1 MGIVKLAELIRNVAP
16 DAISYKTIS
25 DYSGKKIAV
34 DASIVLFQFRTAA
47 PEIRNRDGSLLSPLV
62 GLFYRTLHFLENDI
76 RPVYVFDGL
85 PPEQK
90 EALLERRAEAGG
102 YTRTQRPVSN
112 QVQDCQKILKLL
124 GVPYLQAPSEAEAL
138 CAELVK
144 CGEVDGVASE
154 DMDVLP
160 FGSSLLI
167 RQISTKEN
175 RGVVEYSLP
184 KLLKTL
190 GLTHEQ
196 FVDLCILLGCDYCE
210 KIGGLG
216 PKRALALIQ
225 QHKTIEDV
233 LLNIN
238 RTTHPV
244 PENWKYLDARKLFL
258 DPEVA
263 NQTSRS
269 LSWEEP
275 DEEGLVNFLSHEKY
289 VKEERIRRRMEKF
302 RRVRED
308 RKQRGSG
315 EGKQH
320 QTRMDDFFRVT
331 RRRQAPDAVDQ
342 TVSKK
347 SKF

>member
-16 DAISYKTIS
+16 DAISHKTIS

-47 PEIRNRDGSLLSPLV
+47 PEIRNRDGSHLSPLV

-90 EALLERRAEAGG
+90 VALLERRAEAGG

-167 RQISTKEN
+167 RQIGTKEH

-184 KLLKTL
+184 KVLKTL

-331 RRRQAPDAVDQ
+331 RSRQAPDAVDQ

>member
-1 MGIVKLAELIRNVAP
+1 MNWRRHFA
-16 DAISYKTIS
+16 
-25 DYSGKKIAV
+25 GKKIAV

-47 PEIRNRDGSLLSPLV
+47 PEIRNRDGSHLSPLV

-90 EALLERRAEAGG
+90 VAL
-102 YTRTQRPVSN
+102 
-112 QVQDCQKILKLL
+112 
-124 GVPYLQAPSEAEAL
+124 APSEAEAL

-167 RQISTKEN
+167 RQIGTKEH

-184 KLLKTL
+184 KVLKTL

-289 VKEERIRRRMEKF
+289 VK
-302 RRVRED
+302 
-308 RKQRGSG
+308 
-315 EGKQH
+315 
-320 QTRMDDFFRVT
+320 
-331 RRRQAPDAVDQ
+331 
-342 TVSKK
+342 
-347 SKF
+347 